1 MRKKSLV
8 VYIYIIMIFI
18 GVVGLFLTVNSSQS
32 EKPVTNN
39 ALPAPVVKK
48 EEHERISIAVAERDL
63 SAKAVLTAA
72 DFRITTLEIIKGS
85 HEKKT
90 FALGDKSI
98 NDYALNVPVAKGAYI
113 PASALVQPGTTE
125 YISLF
130 LQPGRVLY
138 TFRLSEADN
147 YLFDN
152 IRAGQSVDIFIV
164 YGKKKHDDGK
174 ETLVSP
180 STTIEST
187 RLKPLM
193 KNRRV
198 LALRPTKTI
207 TDKNG
212 ISVREGG
219 SQLVAELNEQ
229 DIKVLKGL
237 EGKAKIIVLPAS
249 HPQYQ
254 HQLTGKDNLPDVEA
268 MWPVSEDVIFDDEP
282 DAFSLKSINQ
292 LRG

>member
-8 VYIYIIMIFI
+8 VYIYIVMIFV
-18 GVVGLFLTVNSSQS
+18 GLAGLFLIMNSPQS
-32 EKPVTNN
+32 AESVTDK
-39 ALPAPVVKK
+39 APAPAIKK
-48 EEHERISIAVAERDL
+48 EEQEKISVAVAERDL
-63 SAKAVLTAA
+63 PAKAVLTAE
-72 DFRITTLEIIKGS
+72 DFRIKMVEITRGG
-85 HEKKT
+85 HEKAS
-90 FALGDKSI
+90 FALGNKSI
-98 NDYALNVPVAKGAYI
+98 KDYALNVPVAKGTFI
-113 PASALVQPGTTE
+113 PGSALVKPGTTE

-130 LQPGRVLY
+130 LRPGHVLY

-152 IRAGQSVDIFIV
+152 IRAGQFIDIFMV
-164 YGKKKHDDGK
+164 YGKKKENGK
-174 ETLVSP
+174 EMLVSP

-198 LALRPTKTI
+198 LALRPTKI
-207 TDKNG
+207 VTDKNG
-212 ISVREGG
+212 ISTREGG

-237 EGKAKIIVLPAS
+237 EGKAKIVILPAT
-249 HPQYQ
+249 HKEY
-254 HQLTGKDNLPDVEA
+254 QLTGKDNLPDVEA
-268 MWPVSEDVIFDDEP
+268 MWPVSEDVIFDDET
-282 DAFSLKSINQ
+282 DALPQKSINQ